1 MSSAARVQQILGLRT
16 PPIAVGY
23 LDAPPAGLPRWD
35 GGPVP
40 SGCTFWR
47 EAQAGRAFYTVPAD
61 HLGCAIGAYTHHVEV
76 PPDRAGE
83 LEGTLSFMV
92 DVGYLRRSEVPEIPR
107 LPAQPGVVA
116 YAPADNAPFAPA
128 AVLVAAR
135 PAQAMLL
142 FEAAV
147 RAGVAPATPSLA
159 GRPTCAILPVAAGG
173 GVALSLGCMGNR
185 LYTELPEDE
194 LYLSLPGDRWD
205 QVAAALEGI
214 RAANDRVAAFHRE
227 RLSAAGAGPAAR
239 EGQP

>member
-1 MSSAARVQQILGLRT
+1 MSSAARVRQILGLRT

-23 LDAPPAGLPRWD
+23 LDSPPAGLPRWD

-76 PPDRAGE
+76 PPERAGE
-83 LEGTLSFMV
+83 LEGTLSFMAES
-92 DVGYLRRSEVPEIPR
+92 GYLRMSEVPEIPR
-107 LPAQPGVVA
+107 LPAQPPVVA
-116 YAPADNAPFAPA
+116 YAPAGEAPFAPD
-128 AVLVAAR
+128 VILVAAR

-147 RAGVAPATPSLA
+147 RAGVAPASPSLA
-159 GRPTCAILPVAAGG
+159 GRPTCAVLPVTGGGG
-173 GVALSLGCMGNR
+173 GVALSLGCTGNR
-185 LYTELPEDE
+185 LYTGLQDDE

-205 QVAAALEGI
+205 QVAAALEEI

-227 RLSAAGAGPAAR
+227 RLSAAGAGPAR